1 MLHLSADKVLAE
13 LKRTNDLRARHAAG
27 RALEA
32 FSNEEGAREEL
43 ATSSALDDSRLF
55 EFFLAGGGT
64 DMTISLTLACVWV
77 VAAAIVA
84 FLPMRMQYVPGLTL
98 LVLAVP
104 LLVYIGIQHSFWV
117 VLLAVMGL
125 VSMFRRPLWFL
136 GRHLWGRLR
145 EGGT

>member
-1 MLHLSADKVLAE
+1 
-13 LKRTNDLRARHAAG
+13 
-27 RALEA
+27 
-32 FSNEEGAREEL
+32 
-43 ATSSALDDSRLF
+43 
-55 EFFLAGGGT
+55 
-64 DMTISLTLACVWV
+64 MTISLTLACVWV

-117 VLLAVMGL
+117 VLLVVMGL